1 MSSEIV
7 GGLLNISFTDTMIYV
22 LGSPAMEASSEEEEE
37 ILSGTLAV
45 GDWESRKATG
55 ISDLDLETR
64 HEGITW

>member
-7 GGLLNISFTDTMIYV
+7 GGLLNISFTETMIYV
-22 LGSPAMEASSEEEEE
+22 LGSPEMEAISEEEE